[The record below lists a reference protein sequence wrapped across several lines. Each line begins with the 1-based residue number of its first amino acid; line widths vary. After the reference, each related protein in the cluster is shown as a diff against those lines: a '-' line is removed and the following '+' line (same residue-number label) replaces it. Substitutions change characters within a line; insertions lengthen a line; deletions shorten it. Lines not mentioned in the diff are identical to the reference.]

1 MFKDFDPS
9 TRAYIKGGN
18 QGCGKFID
26 FKQNMKN
33 INQTHPKHL
42 EEKKLDLKEQS
53 FVGLH
58 YCISTI
64 V

>member
-9 TRAYIKGGN
+9 TRLTLREEIKN
-18 QGCGKFID
+18 VENLLTSNKTWKTLI
-26 FKQNMKN
+26 KHTQNIWK
-33 INQTHPKHL
+33 
-42 EEKKLDLKEQS
+42 EKKLDVKEQS
-53 FVGLH
+53 LVGLH